1 MQSTPLISTQMPE
14 FLHFADQRVKEL
26 NHTLLNGMLRETI
39 YIPLSIVQSDD

>member
-26 NHTLLNGMLRETI
+26 NIHYEMAC
-39 YIPLSIVQSDD
+39 